1 MTADTKHVLIV
12 YYSFTQ
18 QTHKLIE
25 RYRDGLA
32 YMGVQVELCCLR
44 PTVPIL
50 FPLTSNISL
59 LKRMWNPFLRKRV
72 EINPPPVKR
81 EFYDHIVIAG
91 PTWSYQPS
99 GPILDFLD
107 KFGEKYLKGTSVSFL
122 ISCRS
127 YWRTHYWGLKSIC
140 KGIGAEVDNVPV
152 VFQHPV
158 SEPWKTIGLLLW
170 VRGYRHSE
178 FPEWFRKKYPYYGH
192 TEKQLIEAYHKG
204 VLLAEQLVG

>member
-1 MTADTKHVLIV
+1 MAAGDKHVLIV

-32 YMGVQVELCCLR
+32 YMGVKVELCCLR
-44 PTVPIL
+44 PVEPII
-50 FPLTSNISL
+50 FPLSSNLFL
-59 LKRMWNPFLRKRV
+59 LKRMWDPFLRKRV
-72 EINPPPVKR
+72 EINPPPIKR
-81 EFYDHIVIAG
+81 DKYDHIVLAG

-107 KFGEKYLKGTSVSFL
+107 KYGKKYLKGTDVSLL

-127 YWRTHYWGLKSIC
+127 YWLSHYWGIKSIC
-140 KGIGAEVDNVPV
+140 RKIEAKFADQPTI
-152 VFQHPV
+152 FQHQV

-170 VRGYRHSE
+170 VRGYRQSQ
-178 FPEWFRKKYPYYGH
+178 FPAWFRKRYPYYGH
-192 TEKQLIEAYHKG
+192 TDKQLIEAYHKG
-204 VLLAEQLVG
+204 VVLGEQLLG